1 MLNIAMLQ
9 LNAQV
14 GDIIG
19 NLQTIRQALL
29 QAQQQGAD
37 IAICPELALIG
48 YPPEDLLWRSSLAS
62 RITQALAEL
71 ATIAPQVAVV
81 VGYPLQTAQGL
92 FNSAGVFYQGKCL
105 LEYHKRQL
113 PNYQIFDEKRY
124 FHAGLQPVVW
134 RFRGCRIGLSI
145 CEDIWVDQPVD
156 DLHAQGVDVIV
167 NLSASP
173 FHLGKVAQRQH
184 LLQRQ
189 AKRLACPIVYVN
201 RVGAQDELVFDG
213 SSQAID
219 AQGQVQVRAAFIES
233 EVCML
238 KLDAGWQL
246 SPGAQAEVPDEAAQA
261 YGILQQGL
269 RDYVQKNG
277 FQRCL
282 LGLSGG
288 IDSAL
293 TLAIAVD
300 ALGSQNVSAVMM
312 PFRYTSADSMV
323 FAQQQALA
331 MGVKLDTIDIES
343 AYAALLS
350 SLPGAQ
356 QPTPAAEI
364 TRQNLQ
370 ARVRGVLLM
379 SLSNLTDALVLTTSN
394 KSELAVGYSTLYGDM
409 AGGFDVLKDV
419 SKTLVYRLAR
429 YRNQQ
434 SPVIPQGV
442 LDRPPTA
449 ELAPDQQDSDS
460 LPDYPTLDAMLAG
473 YVEADLDADQLTQFD
488 AEQLAQVIKRV
499 DRNEYKRRQGPPGVR
514 LTTKSF
520 VRDRRYPL
528 TYRW

>member
-1 MLNIAMLQ
+1 MLKIAMLQ

-14 GDIIG
+14 GDIDA
-19 NLQTIRQALL
+19 NVQTIRQVLL

-37 IAICPELALIG
+37 IAVCPELALIG
-48 YPPEDLLWRSSLAS
+48 YPPEDLLFRSSLAS
-62 RITQALAEL
+62 RIETALNQL
-71 ATIAPQVAVV
+71 LTITPNMAVV
-81 VGYPLQTAQGL
+81 IGYPRQTAQGL
-92 FNSAGVFYQGKCL
+92 FNTAGVLYQGQCVF
-105 LEYHKRQL
+105 EYHKQQL

-124 FHAGLQPVVW
+124 FTAGTQPGIWCFHDV
-134 RFRGCRIGLSI
+134 RIGLTI
-145 CEDIWVDQPVD
+145 CEDIWVDQPVEQLREQGI
-156 DLHAQGVDVIV
+156 DLMI

-173 FHLGKVAQRQH
+173 FHLGKVAQRQS

-189 AKRLACPIVYVN
+189 AQRLSCPIIYVN

-213 SSQAID
+213 SSQAVD
-219 AQGQVQVRAAFIES
+219 ANGNVQVRAAF
-233 EVCML
+233 V
-238 KLDAGWQL
+238 A
-246 SPGAQAEVPDEAAQA
+246 AEVSMVQLNDQHQLLPGTQADVPDMEAQA
-261 YGILQQGL
+261 YQILMQGL
-269 RDYVQKNG
+269 RDYVHKNG
-277 FQRCL
+277 FKRCL

-300 ALGSQNVSAVMM
+300 ALGAECVGAVMM
-312 PFRYTSADSMV
+312 PFRYTSPDSIEW
-323 FAQQQALA
+323 AQQQADA
-331 MGVKLDTIDIES
+331 MQVPLQSISIES
-343 AYAALLS
+343 AYEALLEN
-350 SLPGAQ
+350 LPDAQ
-356 QPTPAAEI
+356 AATPAAEI

-379 SLSNLTDALVLTTSN
+379 SLSNVSGALVLTTSN

-419 SKTLVYRLAR
+419 SKTLVYQLAR
-429 YRNQQ
+429 YRNRL

-442 LDRPPTA
+442 IDRPPTA
-449 ELAPDQQDSDS
+449 ELAPGQQDSDS
-460 LPDYPTLDAMLAG
+460 LPDYPTLDAMLAA
-473 YVEADLDADQLTQFD
+473 YVEADLDADQLKQFD
-488 AEQLAQVIKRV
+488 VQQLQQVIKRI

>member
-1 MLNIAMLQ
+1 MLQ

-14 GDIIG
+14 GDITG
-19 NLQTIRQALL
+19 NLQTIRLALL

-48 YPPEDLLWRSSLAS
+48 YPPEDLLWRSSLAQ
-62 RITQALAEL
+62 RIAQALAEIAL
-71 ATIAPQVAVV
+71 IAPSIAVV

-92 FNSAGVFYQGKCL
+92 FNAAGVFYQGKCL
-105 LEYHKRQL
+105 LEYHKQQL

-124 FHAGLQPVVW
+124 FQAGLRSVVW
-134 RFRGCRIGLSI
+134 TFRGCRIGLTI
-145 CEDIWVDQPVD
+145 CEDIWVDQPLD
-156 DLHAQGVDVIV
+156 DLHAHGVDLII

-173 FHLGKVAQRQH
+173 FHLGKVAQRQA

-189 AKRLACPIVYVN
+189 AQRLVCPIIYVN

-213 SSQAID
+213 SSQAVD
-219 AQGQVQVRAAFIES
+219 AHGQVQVRAPFIEAQ
-233 EVCML
+233 VGMVT
-238 KLDAGWQL
+238 LDARWQL
-246 SPGAQAEVPDEAAQA
+246 LPGIQAEVPDVDAQA
-261 YGILQQGL
+261 YGILKQGL
-269 RDYVQKNG
+269 RDYVQKND

-300 ALGSQNVSAVMM
+300 ALGAKNVNAVML
-312 PFRYTSADSMV
+312 PFRYTSADSIA
-323 FAQQQALA
+323 FAQQQALV
-331 MGVKLDTIDIES
+331 MGVSLQTIDIES
-343 AYAALLS
+343 AYEALLS
-350 SLPGAQ
+350 SLPDAQ
-356 QPTPAAEI
+356 QSSAAAEI

-379 SLSNLTDALVLTTSN
+379 SLSNLTGALVLTTSN

-429 YRNQQ
+429 YRNQS

-442 LDRPPTA
+442 IDRPPTA
-449 ELAPDQQDSDS
+449 ELAPDQKDSDS
-460 LPDYPTLDAMLAG
+460 LPDYPMLDAMLAG
-473 YVEADLDADQLTQFD
+473 YVEADLDGDQLTQFD
-488 AEQLAQVIKRV
+488 AQQLAQVIQRV